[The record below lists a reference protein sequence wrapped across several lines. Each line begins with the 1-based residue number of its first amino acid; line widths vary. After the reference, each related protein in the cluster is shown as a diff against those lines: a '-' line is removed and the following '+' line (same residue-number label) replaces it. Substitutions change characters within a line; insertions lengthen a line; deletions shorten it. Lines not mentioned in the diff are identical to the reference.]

1 MIYLLLDLT
10 FKSYFGLNTYFILF
24 LPFKRQLKEIILIGL
39 VLDLII
45 LHTYYVTLLLIIF
58 YLILKYIFKFSKS
71 VCSYFLYLI
80 LVYLIFV
87 NVNIQVK
94 STFIFL
100 LSCFF
105 MYLIDRIYIKL
116 FRDKYENKCG

>member
-45 LHTYYVTLLLIIF
+45 LHTCYVTLLLIIF